1 MALGKNEK
9 YCGTLFFYYQRDR
22 ISAKNLGS
30 VFTVFRRVSEF
41 YPVIQV

>member
-1 MALGKNEK
+1 MKNIVVH
-9 YCGTLFFYYQRDR
+9 LFFYYQRDR

-30 VFTVFRRVSEF
+30 YMSVFTEF

>member
-1 MALGKNEK
+1 MKNIVVHF
-9 YCGTLFFYYQRDR
+9 FFYYQRDR

-30 VFTVFRRVSEF
+30 YMSVFTVFRSVSEF

>member
-1 MALGKNEK
+1 MKNIVVHF
-9 YCGTLFFYYQRDR
+9 FFYHQRDR
-22 ISAKNLGS
+22 ISVKNLGSYMS